1 MKTERP
7 STEKA
12 VYAVRT
18 VADIMRKPVETA
30 TPTTT
35 VSEARRLLRN
45 GWIRHLPVLD
55 GELLVG
61 MVSDRNLREA
71 PGDSLPLREI
81 MTRPVFILSP
91 ATPLKRAARL
101 FRDRRFGAA
110 PVLDGRRLIGIVSIV
125 DIVGAL
131 AERA

>member
-1 MKTERP
+1 MG
-7 STEKA
+7 A
-12 VYAVRT
+12 T
-18 VADIMRKPVETA
+18 VADIMAKPVVTA
-30 TPTTT
+30 APATT
-35 VSEARRLLRN
+35 VGEARRLLRN

-61 MVSDRNLREA
+61 IVSERNLREA
-71 PGDSLPLREI
+71 PSDSLPLREI

-91 ATPLKRAARL
+91 ATPLKRVARL

-110 PVLDGRRLIGIVSIV
+110 PVLDGRRLIGMVSIV